1 VLLID
6 DRRQAPRQRAALKT
20 ALHGLRLSSTL
31 PNRRPGLVHHA
42 DARVMAGK
50 VFEIQVQDDHLQR
63 ISQVRK
69 PIFAV
74 AELIWNAVDADADR
88 IDVVLQDDLLG
99 GLKAIEVSDNG
110 HGIPYSDAEDLFSRL
125 GGSWKQGGGRS
136 REKHR
141 ILHGKEGR
149 GRFRAFALGRV
160 VDWQVCYT
168 ANGGLRTY
176 CIAMI
181 KDHLK
186 LVEVNDETPAA
197 AGRHRGVSVIVSEL
211 DREFR
216 SLRDPA
222 VTDELAQIFALY
234 LRQYPT
240 VCIYYASTLIDPRSV
255 EEYTQQYPLPAI
267 IANDDEIFDASLEI
281 VEWKMLSE
289 RRMYFC
295 DASGFPLDD
304 TQPGIHAPGFNF
316 TAYLK
321 SDYFAKL
328 LAENRLEIAN
338 LDAPTG
344 KLLDTAKE
352 VMRDHFRRRASEKAA
367 GLVEEWQRERVYPYL
382 GQPATPL
389 EEAER
394 QVFNVVALNVNH
406 FLPNFQGSD
415 EKTKRLQLRLLR
427 HAVEHAPSDL
437 SKILTE
443 VLDLPVEK
451 RQELTDLLDRTTL
464 AHIISASKIIADRLE
479 FLQGLETLVFDVEF
493 KHAVRERTQ
502 LHRVV
507 AENAWMFGEQYHLSV
522 DDQSLTEVLKKH
534 VAARGREV
542 EIDEPVRRADGSRGI
557 VDLMFS
563 RNIQLAGSEDREHL
577 VVELKRP
584 DVKIDS
590 EVGAQIESYAF
601 AVADDERFR
610 AVPAKWVF
618 WAVSS
623 DMDQVMSRKVSQKD
637 RARGIL
643 FQDEEQRIT
652 VWVKT
657 WSQIVNDCHSRL
669 RFFADKLNYTPDRD
683 SSLAHLK
690 TTYHKYLANLFA
702 PQLES
707 VELAKASGEQE
718 TEESV

>member
-1 VLLID
+1 MTG
-6 DRRQAPRQRAALKT
+6 KT
-20 ALHGLRLSSTL
+20 
-31 PNRRPGLVHHA
+31 
-42 DARVMAGK
+42 
-50 VFEIQVQDDHLQR
+50 FEIQVHDDHLQR

-69 PIFAV
+69 PILAV

-88 IDVVLQDDLLG
+88 IDVVLHDDQLA
-99 GLKAIEVSDNG
+99 GLKAVEVIDNG

-125 GGSWKQGGGRS
+125 GGSWKQGGRRS
-136 REKHR
+136 HEKRR

-160 VDWQVCYT
+160 VDWHICY
-168 ANGGLRTY
+168 AAEGSLRAY
-176 CIAMI
+176 RIAMV

-186 LVEVNDETPAA
+186 QVEVGDEMPAG
-197 AGRHRGVSVIVSEL
+197 AGRHRGVRVMVSEL
-211 DREFR
+211 DRDFR

-222 VTDELAQIFALY
+222 VPNELAQIFALY

-240 VCIYYASTLIDPRSV
+240 IRIYYSNTLIDPASV
-255 EEYTQQYPLPAI
+255 EEHTQLYSLPAI
-267 IANDDEIFDASLEI
+267 ATNEGETFEASLEI
-281 VEWKMLSE
+281 VEWKMPGE
-289 RRMYFC
+289 RRMYLC
-295 DASGFPLDD
+295 DGSGFPLDD
-304 TQPGIHAPGFNF
+304 AQPGIQAPGFSF

-338 LDAPTG
+338 LDAPTS
-344 KLLDTAKE
+344 KLLDAAKE
-352 VMRDHFRRRASEKAA
+352 AMRDHFRRRASERAA
-367 GLVEEWQRERVYPYL
+367 GLVEEWQREKVYPYQ
-382 GQPATPL
+382 GQPTTAI

-406 FLPNFQGSD
+406 FLPNFQESD
-415 EKTKRLQLRLLR
+415 ERTKRLQLRLLR
-427 HAVEHAPSDL
+427 HAVEHAPADL

-451 RQELTDLLDRTTL
+451 RQELADLLDRTTL

-479 FLQGLETLVFDVEF
+479 FLQGLETLVFDGEF

-502 LHRVV
+502 LHRIV
-507 AENAWMFGEQYHLSV
+507 AENAWMFGEQYNLSV

-534 VAARGREV
+534 VGARKREV
-542 EIDEPVRRADGSRGI
+542 EIDEPVLRADGSRGI

-563 RNIQLAGSEDREHL
+563 RNIQLAGSEEREHL

-584 DVKIDS
+584 DVKIDA
-590 EVGAQIESYAF
+590 EGTAQIESYAF

-623 DMDQVMSRKVSQKD
+623 DMDQIVARKVHQKD
-637 RARGIL
+637 RVQGIL
-643 FQDEEQRIT
+643 FQGEEQRIT
-652 VWVKT
+652 IWVKT
-657 WSQIVNDCHSRL
+657 WSQIVNDCRSRL

-690 TTYHKYLANLFA
+690 TTYHKYLADLFA
-702 PQLES
+702 PQAE
-707 VELAKASGEQE
+707 EAQLAK
-718 TEESV
+718 ESKE